1 MAMNTITPSA
11 GRTRNALAI
20 ATPSKK
26 VCSSSATSAYST
38 ALDTGEQVRLRV
50 AGGILEHLGEQ
61 ALERV
66 AHVWARSHA
75 GGEEVVAR
83 DGEVLQRQ
91 GVLPL
96 SHGAHG
102 FWEKG
107 EGRSTHRRQSEQIVG
122 VLAHLRQPLSDR
134 RKMLR
139 IWILIAPYANRTPP
153 LD

>member
-1 MAMNTITPSA
+1 ARRVTASAPTTLPSA
-11 GRTRNALAI
+11 
-20 ATPSKK
+20 
-26 VCSSSATSAYST
+26 ATSAYST

-61 ALERV
+61 ALQRV
-66 AHVWARSHA
+66 AHVGARSHA

-83 DGEVLQRQ
+83 DGEVLQGQ

-139 IWILIAPYANRTPP
+139 VWIL
-153 LD
+153 